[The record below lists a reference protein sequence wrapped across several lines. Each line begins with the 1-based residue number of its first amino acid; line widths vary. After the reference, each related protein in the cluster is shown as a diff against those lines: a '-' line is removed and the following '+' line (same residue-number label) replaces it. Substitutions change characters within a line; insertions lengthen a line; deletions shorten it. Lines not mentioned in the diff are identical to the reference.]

1 MPHIII
7 EYTENLGAEARI
19 ADLLARV
26 NAVMIAQKDEAGKA
40 VYPIGG
46 IRSRAIALDEYC
58 IADGA
63 DDYAFVHA
71 TVKIGAGR
79 SEAVEKRTTD
89 ELFAAM
95 QAHFA
100 EIFAS
105 RYLALSLE
113 LFRFSEAGTYKQN
126 NIHAKFRVDARK
138 GSDVLS

>member
-1 MPHIII
+1 MPHIVV
-7 EYTENLGAEARI
+7 EYTANLGPEARI
-19 ADLLARV
+19 ADLLARI
-26 NAVMIAQKDEAGKA
+26 NAVMVAERDEAGRP

-46 IRSRAIALDEYC
+46 IRSRAVALEEYC

-89 ELFAAM
+89 ALFAAM
-95 QAHFA
+95 EEHFA
-100 EIFAS
+100 ELFAR

-113 LFRFSEAGTYKQN
+113 LFRFSETGTYKHN
-126 NIHAKFRVDARK
+126 NIHARFRARE
-138 GSDVLS
+138 VA

>member
-1 MPHIII
+1 MPHIIV
-7 EYTENLGAEARI
+7 EYTENLGPEARI
-19 ADLLARV
+19 ADLLARI
-26 NAVMIAQKDEAGKA
+26 NQVMIAQQDAAGKS

-46 IRSRAIALDEYC
+46 IRSRAVALGEYC

-79 SEAVEKRTTD
+79 GEAVEKQTTD
-89 ELFAAM
+89 ALFAAM
-95 QAHFA
+95 QEHFA
-100 EIFAS
+100 ALFAS

-126 NIHAKFRVDARK
+126 NIHAKFRAK
-138 GSDVLS
+138 QPT